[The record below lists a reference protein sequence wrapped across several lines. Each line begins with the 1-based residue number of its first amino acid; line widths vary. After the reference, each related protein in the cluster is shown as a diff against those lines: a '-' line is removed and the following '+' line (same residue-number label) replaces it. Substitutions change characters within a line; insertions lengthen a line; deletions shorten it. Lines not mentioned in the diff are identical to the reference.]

1 MDPRIIEKN
10 VLKLRLIGLL
20 KILLIPLIAA
30 ISILAIEMLIKLIGY
45 LLKKHREKKIQ
56 RLRNEN
62 NLTTKK

>member
-56 RLRNEN
+56 RLRNES